1 MNMRMNFE
9 FLAPGMQHAEEA
21 NLCAEVS
28 RIASHFEKGFGTG
41 AEQEIVED
49 LLVLQNQW
57 RQAAGE
63 CEDHVQVA
71 GGEKLTLTRGNPPF
85 PGSDLTLRAVA
96 IAAAVIRDGGTMPA
110 TGALIEMTAECGRTT
125 PPNGQQHFDVL
136 PTEPVAI
143 SFEEGISRGADQIG
157 HLEWWPGHLLFLR
170 RTAFERQRIQRTRGR
185 MQVTLGEMQIAG
197 RLFQI
202 VMT

>member
-71 GGEKLTLTRGNPPF
+71 RRKQLSSTRSDPASPP
-85 PGSDLTLRAVA
+85 LVLRFY
-96 IAAAVIRDGGTMPA
+96 DG
-110 TGALIEMTAECGRTT
+110 
-125 PPNGQQHFDVL
+125 
-136 PTEPVAI
+136 
-143 SFEEGISRGADQIG
+143 
-157 HLEWWPGHLLFLR
+157 
-170 RTAFERQRIQRTRGR
+170 
-185 MQVTLGEMQIAG
+185 
-197 RLFQI
+197 
-202 VMT
+202 

>member
-9 FLAPGMQHAEEA
+9 FLAPGMQHTEEA

-28 RIASHFEKGFGTG
+28 RMASDFEKGFGTG
-41 AEQEIVED
+41 AEQKIVED

-71 GGEKLTLTRGNPPF
+71 RRKQFSSTRSDPAF
-85 PGSDLTLRAVA
+85 SCSDLTLRAVA
-96 IAAAVIRDGGTMPA
+96 IAAAVIRDGGTMSAP
-110 TGALIEMTAECGRTT
+110 GALIEMTAECGGTT
-125 PPNGQQHFDVL
+125 PLNGQQHFAVL

>member
-1 MNMRMNFE
+1 M
-9 FLAPGMQHAEEA
+9 
-21 NLCAEVS
+21 
-28 RIASHFEKGFGTG
+28 ASDFEKSFGTG

-49 LLVLQNQW
+49 LLVLHNQW

-71 GGEKLTLTRGNPPF
+71 GREKFSSTRGDPAF
-85 PGSDLTLRAVA
+85 PCRDLTLRAVA

-110 TGALIEMTAECGRTT
+110 TGALVEMSSDLGGTT
-125 PPNGQQHFDVL
+125 SPNGQQHFDVL
-136 PTEPVAI
+136 PPEPVAI
-143 SFEEGISRGADQIG
+143 SFEESISRGADQIG
-157 HLEWWPGHLLFLR
+157 HLEWWPGPLVFLR
-170 RTAFERQRIQRTRGR
+170 GTAVEGQQIQRTRGR

>member
-1 MNMRMNFE
+1 MS
-9 FLAPGMQHAEEA
+9 AP
-21 NLCAEVS
+21 
-28 RIASHFEKGFGTG
+28 
-41 AEQEIVED
+41 
-49 LLVLQNQW
+49 
-57 RQAAGE
+57 
-63 CEDHVQVA
+63 
-71 GGEKLTLTRGNPPF
+71 
-85 PGSDLTLRAVA
+85 
-96 IAAAVIRDGGTMPA
+96 
-110 TGALIEMTAECGRTT
+110 GALIEMTAECGGTT
-125 PPNGQQHFDVL
+125 PLNGQQHFDVL

-143 SFEEGISRGADQIG
+143 SFDEGISRGADQIG

>member
-28 RIASHFEKGFGTG
+28 RMASDFEKGFGTG

-71 GGEKLTLTRGNPPF
+71 GREQFSSTRSDPAF
-85 PGSDLTLRAVA
+85 PCSDLTLRAVA

-110 TGALIEMTAECGRTT
+110 TGALIEMPAECGSTT